1 VRIDPSRCTGCRL
14 CVQYCPAR
22 AIFIEDKKATIDES
36 KCFECA
42 LCRRV
47 GVCKV
52 EAFVPAEELPW
63 PRSIRSILSDPLTT
77 FRETGVSG
85 RGTEEMKTNDVTQ
98 RYGLGEY
105 GLAVDVGRPN
115 VGTSFREIERICV
128 ALAKVGVKFEE
139 KNPVTF
145 LMTDASKGTIRDDV
159 KGEVVA
165 SAVIE
170 SKVPEGK
177 LLEALD
183 ALKQVA
189 REVDTVFSVGVI
201 SRCRE
206 DGTIPALE
214 LLSEGGWQVSTRG
227 KTNVGL
233 GRA

>member
-1 VRIDPSRCTGCRL
+1 
-14 CVQYCPAR
+14 
-22 AIFIEDKKATIDES
+22 
-36 KCFECA
+36 
-42 LCRRV
+42 
-47 GVCKV
+47 
-52 EAFVPAEELPW
+52 
-63 PRSIRSILSDPLTT
+63 
-77 FRETGVSG
+77 
-85 RGTEEMKTNDVTQ
+85 MKTNDVTQ